1 MRADELAETLAILD
15 RLIGFNTVSANSNLA
30 LIDFVESHLRD
41 RGFVLHRMPDS
52 TGRKAG
58 LYARIG
64 PSGDGLLLS
73 AHSDVVPAEHQGWS
87 RDPFQLTRERGRLY
101 GRGTTDMKGFLA
113 SMLALA
119 DRASKADLKEPLKL
133 SISYDEEVG
142 CLGMAN
148 MIGAL
153 PDILGTPRAAIVGEP
168 TEMAVAIGHK
178 GKIGLKAVAHGEAGH
193 SSLAPRLENA
203 LHVAADFMGRLR
215 GLQNLYAES
224 GAHDSD
230 YAIPHATVH
239 VGKLAGGTALNI
251 VPDRAEMLFEIRH
264 LAEDDPETILGRI
277 HALAGKRIDLERTVA
292 YPGLQTS
299 PTARVTQMACSLAA
313 TNATT
318 KVAFGTEAGF
328 FDRSGIPTVVCGPGS
343 MEGQGHKP
351 DEFVTLDQMAACNAM
366 MERTLTKLT
375 GGDGSIA

>member
-73 AHSDVVPAEHQGWS
+73 AHSDVVPAEDQGWS

-215 GLQNLYAES
+215 GLQSWYAENGARDS
-224 GAHDSD
+224 GYD
-230 YAIPHATVH
+230 IPHATVH

-251 VPDRAEMLFEIRH
+251 IPDRAEMLFEVRH
-264 LAEDDPETILGRI
+264 LADDDPEVILGKI
-277 HALAGKRIDLERTVA
+277 NALAGEKVDLETTVA
-292 YPGLQTS
+292 YPGLQTA
-299 PTARVTQMACSLAA
+299 PAAWVTKLACSLAA
-313 TNATT
+313 TNTTT

-328 FDRSGIPTVVCGPGS
+328 FDGSGIPTVVCGPGS

-351 DEFVTLDQMAACNAM
+351 DEFVTVDQMVACHAM
-366 MERTLTKLT
+366 MNRILMTLTKS
-375 GGDGSIA
+375 GGSMA

>member
-73 AHSDVVPAEHQGWS
+73 AHSDVVPSEGQGWS

-153 PDILGTPRAAIVGEP
+153 PDILGTP
-168 TEMAVAIGHK
+168 
-178 GKIGLKAVAHGEAGH
+178 
-193 SSLAPRLENA
+193 
-203 LHVAADFMGRLR
+203 
-215 GLQNLYAES
+215 
-224 GAHDSD
+224 
-230 YAIPHATVH
+230 
-239 VGKLAGGTALNI
+239 
-251 VPDRAEMLFEIRH
+251 
-264 LAEDDPETILGRI
+264 
-277 HALAGKRIDLERTVA
+277 
-292 YPGLQTS
+292 
-299 PTARVTQMACSLAA
+299 
-313 TNATT
+313 
-318 KVAFGTEAGF
+318 
-328 FDRSGIPTVVCGPGS
+328 
-343 MEGQGHKP
+343 
-351 DEFVTLDQMAACNAM
+351 
-366 MERTLTKLT
+366 
-375 GGDGSIA
+375 